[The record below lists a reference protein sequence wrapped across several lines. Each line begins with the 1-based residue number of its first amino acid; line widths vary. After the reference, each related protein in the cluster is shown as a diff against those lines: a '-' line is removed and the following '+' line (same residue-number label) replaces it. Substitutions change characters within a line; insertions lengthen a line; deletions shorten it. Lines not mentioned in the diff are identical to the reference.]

1 MWEFYLPT
9 RIIFG
14 AGSLDRLGGEVKSFE
29 SPALLVTG
37 RRYLRESGIL
47 GRVKQML
54 DRENIGFFLYDQ
66 VSPEPDTEVVDRGT
80 VLARQ
85 NRCRVVV
92 GIGGGSAIDVAKA
105 IAGLSREE
113 KFDSVSEY
121 LEGEG
126 TKRLSS
132 YGLPFIAVPTTAG
145 TGAEVTRNAVI
156 MNRLSGS
163 KRSFRSNYLFARI
176 AIIDPI
182 LTLDLPQDITASA
195 GIDTLSHLIEGYVS
209 RRSNRLT
216 DALAIEGIRLVGEA
230 LISAYANGSNLEARQ
245 KMCLASLLGGIV
257 LTNSG
262 LGIAHG
268 VAPFLGAMFGVP
280 HGLATGILLPPV
292 IEFNLYSN
300 IRKFKWIASALG
312 EEIENLTEED
322 AARRALAAV
331 ERIARELRI
340 PRRLGGFGVK
350 SDGLDEL
357 TKKSLTSN
365 STRGN
370 PRRVTY
376 DDLLSLLQKIL

>member
-1 MWEFYLPT
+1 LPT

-14 AGSLDRLGGEVKSFE
+14 MGSLDRLGAEVKSFG

-37 RRYLRESGIL
+37 KRYLRESGVL
-47 GRVKQML
+47 DRVKRML

-80 VLARQ
+80 VFARQ

-105 IAGLSREE
+105 IAGLSLEE

-126 TKRLSS
+126 TKRLGS
-132 YGLPFIAVPTTAG
+132 YGLPFIAIPTTAG

-182 LTLDLPQDITASA
+182 LTLDLPKDMTAST
-195 GIDTLSHLIEGYVS
+195 GMDTLSHLIEGYVS
-209 RRSNRLT
+209 RRANPLT
-216 DALAIEGIRLVGEA
+216 DALAIEGIHLVGEA
-230 LISAYANGSNLEARQ
+230 LISAYRNGSNLEARE

-268 VAPFLGAMFGVP
+268 VAPFLGAIFGVP

-322 AARRALAAV
+322 AARRAFSAV
-331 ERIARELRI
+331 ERIARELGV
-340 PRRLGGFGVK
+340 PRRLGELGVK
-350 SDGLDEL
+350 LDSLDEL
-357 TKKSLTSN
+357 TRKSLTSN

-370 PRRVTY
+370 PRLVTY
-376 DDLLSLLQKIL
+376 KDLLSLLQKIL